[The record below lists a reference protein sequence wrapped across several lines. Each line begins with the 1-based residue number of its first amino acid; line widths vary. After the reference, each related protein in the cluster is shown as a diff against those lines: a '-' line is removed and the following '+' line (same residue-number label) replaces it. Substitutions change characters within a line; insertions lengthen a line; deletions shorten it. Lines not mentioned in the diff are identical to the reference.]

1 MCDTDGNNPLHI
13 ACKEGHLAVV
23 RVLLIESSL
32 DADMI
37 NLKGHNPLHVLAK
50 YGKEN
55 AAAICNLLIETI
67 PDFPIDRPDL
77 DGNTG
82 KGHQLA
88 KSSLR
93 VFTSLKHR
101 NNISIYY
108 SFIIGLYER

>member
-82 KGHQLA
+82 NGHQLA
-88 KSSLR
+88 KVL
-93 VFTSLKHR
+93 
-101 NNISIYY
+101 
-108 SFIIGLYER
+108 